1 MSSRPVGENVFI
13 GPFNKLQ
20 YIRDDLVKSVCYGEW
35 QKHRILKPF
44 TSKIWN
50 LILLTSHHI
59 SLCWPFRTIWQS
71 EISLI
76 LRRRWKL
83 IGSLSWES
91 IELQKNACFSN
102 PLSCELKKRVMFNT
116 TPFEC
121 IFLHELLKA
130 VLFFCST
137 VFLFDKS
144 GWWRWQKNC
153 MVTRKLDV
161 IWWSE
166 AFLPF
171 QFSIFNFLAYKN
183 FKIDQKMTA
192 HNFFFLSPPSFLKV
206 LVVS

>member
-83 IGSLSWES
+83 IGSLGWES
-91 IELQKNACFSN
+91 IELQRHACFSN
-102 PLSCELKKRVMFNT
+102 SMSCELKKGLCLTRHLLNVFSYMN
-116 TPFEC
+116 
-121 IFLHELLKA
+121 FLKLCF
-130 VLFFCST
+130 FFCST

-206 LVVS
+206 SVVS